1 VLLPQLAT
9 AAAGPGDFESR
20 IQAFAPRLLAPD
32 FIRSLYVGRAFAP
45 LWDDRRADA
54 LLGMIGEVESH
65 GLDPR
70 DYLFEELRARLPLAR
85 LDAADRADADILLSE
100 AFLRLAYHLRFG
112 KVDPS
117 GLDANW
123 NYSRRI
129 ESDDPTGLLTSIV
142 ESDDLASAMNAAL
155 GHGPIYDNLRRWLVR
170 YRALEAAGGWPE
182 VSPGTTLHPDD
193 DDARVVEL
201 RRRLAAE
208 AYALDELESTKFDA
222 ALARQVGAFQS
233 RHGLDSDAIVGRK
246 TLAALNVSA
255 KARVDQLRINLE
267 RLRWVVRDREA
278 RFIAINIAGFQ
289 VYFIDG
295 DEIAWSAR
303 AVVGRPYRQTPVFRA
318 TMTYLVFNPDWTVPP
333 TILRNDTL
341 PAIHKNPAYLEEN
354 HMDVVNATGRPIDPA
369 SIEWARY
376 PAERFPYFIRQ
387 RPGEWNALGRVKF
400 IFPNDHFV
408 FLHDTPTK
416 TLFEKSE
423 RTFSSGCIRV
433 ERPFELAEILL
444 RGQAPWDAAEIQ
456 RQVATDETKTVFLR
470 NPVPVLVVY
479 LTALSVDGGES
490 LFFYP
495 DVYRRDAALLAALDA
510 PPE

>member
-1 VLLPQLAT
+1 MLLLPQVGAP
-9 AAAGPGDFESR
+9 AVSAGIESHLEALR
-20 IQAFAPRLLAPD
+20 PRLMAPD
-32 FIRSLYVGRAFAP
+32 FVRDLYVGRDFAP

-54 LLGMIGEVESH
+54 LLDLIGEAGSH
-65 GLDPR
+65 GLDER
-70 DYLFEELRARLPLAR
+70 DYFVGELRARLPLTG
-85 LDAADRADADILLSE
+85 LGEGERADADVLFTE
-100 AFLRLAYHLRFG
+100 AFLRLASHLRFG

-117 GLDANW
+117 DFDANW

-129 ESDDPTGLLTSIV
+129 ESSDPAALLTSIV

-155 GHGPIYDNLRRWLVR
+155 GHGPIYDNLRRWLVH

-182 VSPGTTLHPDD
+182 VSPGATLRPGD

-208 AYALDELESTKFDA
+208 AYALDDVEATKFDA

-233 RHGLDSDAIVGRK
+233 RHGLDSDAIVGGK

-289 VYFIDG
+289 VYLIDG
-295 DEIAWSAR
+295 DDITWSAR

-354 HMDVVNATGRPIDPA
+354 HMDVVNATGHPIDPA

-510 PPE
+510 PPQ